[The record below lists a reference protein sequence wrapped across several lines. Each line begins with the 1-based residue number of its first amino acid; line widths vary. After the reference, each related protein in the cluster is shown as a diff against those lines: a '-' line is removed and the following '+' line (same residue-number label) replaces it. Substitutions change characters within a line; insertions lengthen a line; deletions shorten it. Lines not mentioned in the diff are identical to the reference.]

1 MWAKIDFK
9 VSNFNSETLSMIKYV
24 VNHFRNFS
32 GLELNYRGIKRNS
45 RLSNRNS
52 ALNF

>member
-9 VSNFNSETLSMIKYV
+9 GSNFNSETLSMIKYV
-24 VNHFRNFS
+24 VNHFGNFS
-32 GLELNYRGIKRNS
+32 GLGLNYRGIKRNG

>member
-1 MWAKIDFK
+1 MWAKTDFK
-9 VSNFNSETLSMIKYV
+9 VSNFNSELLSMIKYV

>member
-9 VSNFNSETLSMIKYV
+9 VSNFNSEAFSMIKYV
-24 VNHFRNFS
+24 VNHFGNFS
-32 GLELNYRGIKRNS
+32 GLELNYRGIKRNG
-45 RLSNRNS
+45 RLINRNN